1 MQLFASKMTELAHSQ
16 GTNTGTSPGQS
27 SGANS
32 VSKSANSEAGGNEK
46 FEVNSGNA
54 FDEHFKESLIKTQSD
69 QAQNSQAKI
78 DQAQLD
84 SSDIVKEEQ
93 HADWHEL
100 VSQSQSMDTEL
111 KNTDSVIVQYT
122 EQSKADINTDSKP
135 ELLTNH
141 DESEL
146 SVDDKQIDEALL
158 KLLEAQQIQASE
170 ATSVVPLA
178 IEPNKLANGVKSAL
192 NISPEDTILSSANAA
207 MSETNASLSALSDLD
222 QGSDESKL
230 FVLADAQVELSVIP
244 NTATKT
250 DASAITNIG
259 QTQQSELT
267 QQLNTSEQL
276 AKDQAAL
283 TLPSDVEQSILQ
295 LSPKQLE
302 QVAQHV
308 FSRLEQGQKNLGDAQ
323 QFVSNLKSGLAE
335 IKSQLQD
342 GRVAGIDLSA
352 LVQDSLPK
360 TDVIPVKLEQVVQQV
375 SNTLGILGMNA
386 MTATG
391 QVVDTPHTA
400 NNVMSSSMEASR
412 QNLEVAV
419 GQLEQ
424 TKSVQQTQSS
434 FDKSVN
440 LFKPEGQQQLADK
453 VRWMNNNRQISAELR
468 LDPEDLGAMQVKIS
482 MNGDAAT
489 VSMVV
494 QSSQARDALEQAT
507 PRLREMLAEQGL
519 SLGESSVNQ
528 DNSAGKQGGF
538 TQEKGRQN
546 EISTTKI
553 DESIQTGNI
562 IAEQS
567 IRNGSIGGIDY
578 YA

>member
-1 MQLFASKMTELAHSQ
+1 MH
-16 GTNTGTSPGQS
+16 
-27 SGANS
+27 
-32 VSKSANSEAGGNEK
+32 
-46 FEVNSGNA
+46 
-54 FDEHFKESLIKTQSD
+54 
-69 QAQNSQAKI
+69 
-78 DQAQLD
+78 
-84 SSDIVKEEQ
+84 
-93 HADWHEL
+93 
-100 VSQSQSMDTEL
+100 
-111 KNTDSVIVQYT
+111 
-122 EQSKADINTDSKP
+122 
-135 ELLTNH
+135 
-141 DESEL
+141 
-146 SVDDKQIDEALL
+146 
-158 KLLEAQQIQASE
+158 
-170 ATSVVPLA
+170 
-178 IEPNKLANGVKSAL
+178 
-192 NISPEDTILSSANAA
+192 
-207 MSETNASLSALSDLD
+207 SLSALSDLD